1 MIKKTNIPKYY
12 QQLMIYILSLQN
24 KKNNLVDLIKQRWKK
39 LQQKEKIEFKEYKNE
54 DDNG

>member
-1 MIKKTNIPKYY
+1 
-12 QQLMIYILSLQN
+12 MIYILSLQN